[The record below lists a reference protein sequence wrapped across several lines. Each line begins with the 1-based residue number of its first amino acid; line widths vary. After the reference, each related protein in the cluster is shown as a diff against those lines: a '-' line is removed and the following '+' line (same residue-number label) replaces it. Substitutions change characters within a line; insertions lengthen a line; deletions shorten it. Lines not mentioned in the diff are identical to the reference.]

1 MNVQP
6 NKKKSKGRKGT
17 KDTIPLPLEGTY
29 SKPLDGTNSTT
40 FLLTTNPGGI
50 GASFQKKVRI
60 IEASDDV
67 RSSLQWVL
75 DIGTVFS
82 GTNATDVATQV
93 HIVQSAASP
102 AIYATFD
109 RKLTSLGDQAYEAAL
124 TDAVATDVAQNDNYN
139 QQLVIQN
146 RREFYRNTEHVRESL
161 FHAIGGMMPYQCL
174 DRVKT
179 YLTRH
184 LTKPDDC
191 PIRQF
196 VGKLRHMNECELP
209 HLPPRA
215 ANNSFTEDELKSIVW
230 SAIPKEWG
238 LEMQRQAFNRNEGTL
253 EEMTNFLER
262 YENYTQ
268 EMQALRFGSESEEEQ
283 DA

>member
-17 KDTIPLPLEGTY
+17 KDTIPLPLEGSY

-40 FLLTTNPGGI
+40 FLLTTNPGGQ

-82 GTNATDVATQV
+82 GTNATDVTTQV

-124 TDAVATDVAQNDNYN
+124 TDAVATDVAQNDNFN
-139 QQLVIQN
+139 QQLVIQHG
-146 RREFYRNTEHVRESL
+146 REFYRNTEHVRESL
-161 FHAIGGMMPYQCL
+161 FHAIGGWIAHRPM
-174 DRVKT
+174 
-179 YLTRH
+179 H
-184 LTKPDDC
+184 
-191 PIRQF
+191 
-196 VGKLRHMNECELP
+196 G
-209 HLPPRA
+209 
-215 ANNSFTEDELKSIVW
+215 
-230 SAIPKEWG
+230 
-238 LEMQRQAFNRNEGTL
+238 
-253 EEMTNFLER
+253 
-262 YENYTQ
+262 
-268 EMQALRFGSESEEEQ
+268 
-283 DA
+283 